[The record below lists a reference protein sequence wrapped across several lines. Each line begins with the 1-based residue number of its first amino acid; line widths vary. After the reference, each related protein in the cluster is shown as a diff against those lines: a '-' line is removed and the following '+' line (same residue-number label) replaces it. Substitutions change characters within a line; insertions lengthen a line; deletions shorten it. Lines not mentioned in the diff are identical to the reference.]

1 MKKQLILVI
10 EDDLAISS
18 LLEFMLQRE
27 GYEVLIAADGRMGEN
42 LLNSLLKPPELVLL
56 DLTLPYIDGMKLLQ
70 KIRAKHLWAN
80 VPVMILTSS
89 SLECDIVRAFQ
100 QGASDYI
107 VKPFF
112 PAEIM
117 ARVERYTKQNLLK
130 Q

>member
-10 EDDLAISS
+10 EDDLAIST

-27 GYEVLIAADGRMGEN
+27 GYEILIAADGRIGEN
-42 LLNSLLKPPELVLL
+42 LLNSLLKPPALVLL